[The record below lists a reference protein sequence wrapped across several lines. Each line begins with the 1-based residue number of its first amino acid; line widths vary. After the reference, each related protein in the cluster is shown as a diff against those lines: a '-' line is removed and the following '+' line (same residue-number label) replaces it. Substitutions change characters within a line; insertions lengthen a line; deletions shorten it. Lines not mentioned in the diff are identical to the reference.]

1 MEMRCQTWW
10 LTGLP
15 GAGKTTLATGLVA
28 ALQARGESALLLDGD
43 ELRVARHADLDH
55 SPAGRRAQAVR
66 TAYLAQEAIERGV
79 WPVVALVSP
88 MRDDRA
94 AAAEILGRMIEIH
107 VTTSATVCAQR
118 DVKGLWAKAA
128 AGELP
133 GLTGF
138 DALYEAPWSPPAVQI
153 DGGGDPERAVIALMA
168 LLFPAK

>member
-1 MEMRCQTWW
+1 MRCKTWW

-28 ALQARGESALLLDGD
+28 ALQAKGESAVLLDGD
-43 ELRVARHADLDH
+43 ALRAGVHADLDH

-66 TAYLAQEAIERGV
+66 TAHLAQAAIERGV

-94 AAAEILGRMIEIH
+94 AAMAILGGMIEIH
-107 VTTSATVCAQR
+107 VTTSATICAAR
-118 DVKGLWAKAA
+118 DPKGLWAKAA
-128 AGELP
+128 AGTLP

-138 DALYEAPWSPPAVQI
+138 DACYEAPLSPPALQI
-153 DGGGDPERAVIALMA
+153 DGGGDPALA
-168 LLFPAK
+168 INRLLDDLITE